1 MDLRAFSL
9 NTLRAFEASARHLSF
24 THAADE
30 LCVTQAAVSH
40 QVKALEA
47 HLGKAL
53 FRRTTRGIAL
63 TDEGAVLA
71 PVVRAAFARI
81 GGALAAVSG
90 EGVREVVTAG
100 VVGTFAAGF
109 LLERLPR
116 FRAQHP
122 EIDVRVMTHN
132 NAVDLWTE
140 SLDCAIRYGDGAWH
154 GVKADRLMR
163 APLAPLCSRATAA
176 ELHSPSDLARCV
188 LLRSYRQGEWPGW
201 FAAART
207 REIPATGPVFDASH
221 LMALAAI
228 RGLGV
233 ALLPVAMFQREIAE
247 GQLVQPFPITVEA
260 GAYWFTRLGSKES
273 GPGLD
278 RFLEWLT
285 QECAGAARG
294 LTEDAGRGHAADLG

>member
-1 MDLRAFSL
+1 MDLKAFSL

-24 THAADE
+24 TQAADE

-40 QVKALEA
+40 QVKALET

-53 FRRTTRGIAL
+53 FRRTTRGIVL

-71 PVVRAAFARI
+71 PVVKDALARI

-116 FRAQHP
+116 FHALHP
-122 EIDVRVMTHN
+122 EIEVRVMTHN
-132 NAVDLWTE
+132 NAIDLWTE

-154 GVKADRLMR
+154 GAKADLLMR
-163 APLAPLCSRATAA
+163 APLAPLCDPTTAA
-176 ELHSPSDLARCV
+176 GLRSPADLARCA
-188 LLRSYRQGEWPGW
+188 LLRSYRQRDWPGW
-201 FAAART
+201 FAAARA
-207 REIPATGPVFDASH
+207 REIPAGGPVFDASH
-221 LMALAAI
+221 LMAIAAM

-233 ALLPVAMFQREIAE
+233 ALLPVAMFQREIAA
-247 GQLVQPFPITVEA
+247 GQLAQPFAATHDA
-260 GAYWFTRLGSKES
+260 GAYWLTTLSSKEA
-273 GPGLD
+273 GPGFE
-278 RFLEWLT
+278 RFGAWLAG
-285 QECAGAARG
+285 ECA
-294 LTEDAGRGHAADLG
+294 DAS

>member
-1 MDLRAFSL
+1 MDIRTFSL

-40 QVKALEA
+40 QVKALET

-53 FRRTTRGIAL
+53 FRRTTRGIVL
-63 TDEGAVLA
+63 TDEGTVLA
-71 PVVRAAFARI
+71 PVMRDALARI
-81 GGALAAVSG
+81 SGALAAVSG

-116 FRAQHP
+116 FRALHP
-122 EIDVRVMTHN
+122 EIEVRVMTHN

-154 GVKADRLMR
+154 GVRADLLMR
-163 APLAPLCSRATAA
+163 APLAPLCSPAMAA
-176 ELHSPSDLARCV
+176 ELHSPADLTRCV
-188 LLRSYRQGEWPGW
+188 LLRSYRQRDWPGW
-201 FAAART
+201 FAAARA
-207 REIPATGPVFDASH
+207 REIPASGPVFDASH
-221 LMALAAI
+221 LMALAAM

-233 ALLPVAMFQREIAE
+233 ALLPVAMFQREIAAR
-247 GQLVQPFPITVEA
+247 QLVQPLPAVFDA
-260 GAYWFTRLGSKES
+260 GAYWLTRLGSKES
-273 GPGLD
+273 GPGLQ
-278 RFLEWLT
+278 RFVDWLVE
-285 QECAGAARG
+285 ECA
-294 LTEDAGRGHAADLG
+294 DASCVLA

>member
-1 MDLRAFSL
+1 MLTEFSL

-24 THAADE
+24 TRAADE

-40 QVKALEA
+40 QVKALEH

-53 FRRTTRGIAL
+53 FRRTTRGIVL
-63 TDEGAVLA
+63 SDEGAVLA
-71 PVVRAAFARI
+71 PVVREALARI

-90 EGVREVVTAG
+90 EGMREVVTAG

-116 FRAQHP
+116 FHALHP
-122 EIDVRVMTHN
+122 EIEIRLQTNN

-154 GVKADRLMR
+154 GVKAHELVE
-163 APLAPLCSRATAA
+163 APMAPMCAPALAREIQT
-176 ELHSPSDLARCV
+176 PSDLARFP
-188 LLRSYRQGEWPGW
+188 LLRSYRAGDWPAW
-201 FAAART
+201 FAAARSPD
-207 REIPATGPVFDASH
+207 IPATGPVFDASY

-233 ALLPVAMFQREIAE
+233 ALLPVPMFQREIVGE
-247 GQLVQPFPITVEA
+247 QLVQPFAVTASA
-260 GAYWFTRLGSKES
+260 GSY
-273 GPGLD
+273 
-278 RFLEWLT
+278 WLT
-285 QECAGAARG
+285 HLASRPTSAGLERFTAWLREECALPAPR
-294 LTEDAGRGHAADLG
+294 